1 MNKHALQL
9 IGLTALAMILSGC
22 AVKPRDNN
30 AYKGTI
36 PKSILVLPPTNE
48 SPDVRASESVYSQV
62 TKPLAE
68 SGYYVYPVA
77 VVSETFKSNGMAE
90 PSDIQAINLAKIRDV
105 FGPDAVLYLN
115 VREYGTQYRVIASE
129 SRVTVDGKLLDAKD
143 GKLLWTGTATA
154 SSSEQSSSGGG
165 LVALLIQTAVKQII
179 NTATNQS
186 HRIAP
191 ITAYRLLGA
200 QSPQGL
206 PYGPRSPQ
214 YSQK

>member
-30 AYKGTI
+30 AYKGNI
-36 PKSILVLPPTNE
+36 PKSILILPPTNE

-129 SRVTVDGKLLDAKD
+129 SRVTVDG
-143 GKLLWTGTATA
+143 
-154 SSSEQSSSGGG
+154 
-165 LVALLIQTAVKQII
+165 VALLIQTAVEQII

-200 QSPQGL
+200 QSPKGL